1 MNIEGAEW
9 EVLEDSEDRLFQV
22 QEMVIEYHHLPR
34 VTTNFASHPGP
45 ARSTGIRILN
55 QRFRRCQ
62 QSWVAPSVSDSN
74 QQAGIFCWSMR
85 GGSDPSAPINTDVR
99 LRGVSM
105 APWTRMFSFP
115 SRRTAGVSQRSRR
128 QVNQEGWDSYARS
141 WDVARNQG
149 QIPDLRSDHAADA
162 QHLGDEWSLMEDTE
176 FPYGVDARSVQSFA
190 EYIEQR
196 MLVPFLPP
204 RRDLT
209 ILEIGP
215 GGGRITALLLPRAR
229 QLYAVDVSAAM
240 LQRLQ
245 QRFDGDPRIAP
256 LLTDG
261 TNIAGI
267 PAASLDAAVSFDAF
281 VHFEPWE
288 IFQYL
293 EIVRALLREGGLG
306 IVHFSDIET
315 SIGFEL
321 FQSQVPARRAAR
333 RRFRN
338 VLGHEQE
345 HHGQI
350 SERAG
355 VRDRRHHE

>member
-1 MNIEGAEW
+1 
-9 EVLEDSEDRLFQV
+9 
-22 QEMVIEYHHLPR
+22 
-34 VTTNFASHPGP
+34 
-45 ARSTGIRILN
+45 
-55 QRFRRCQ
+55 
-62 QSWVAPSVSDSN
+62 
-74 QQAGIFCWSMR
+74 
-85 GGSDPSAPINTDVR
+85 
-99 LRGVSM
+99 M

-115 SRRTAGVSQRSRR
+115 SRRTAGVSERSRR

-149 QIPDLRSDHAADA
+149 QIPDLRSDHAAHA
-162 QHLGDEWSLMEDTE
+162 QHLGDEWSLMEGTE

-196 MLVPFLPP
+196 MLVPYLPP

-229 QLYAVDVSAAM
+229 RLYAVDVSAAM

-321 FQSQVPARRAAR
+321 FRSQVPAVVRRGVDFGTFSVMSKSIMAR
-333 RRFRN
+333 FLN
-338 VLGHEQE
+338 ELGFE
-345 HHGQI
+345 I
-350 SERAG
+350 
-355 VRDRRHHE
+355 VVITNDVVPRDAVAVFCRKRSSAESSG